1 MCNMAWNRCTYCA
14 RKEARSKLEISTSSS
29 RSKSRLLK
37 FLSEIT
43 REVREDNALVREIM
57 HTHTRYSKRLL
68 INTTRHFRVTS
79 DGWVMQTIIMQNIIA
94 DELSDILS
102 IKLKY
107 AINGK
112 ISISTRAL
120 CFTYGW
126 ILNTVLFFSIRKI
139 LKSKHHITSYY
150 S

>member
-1 MCNMAWNRCTYCA
+1 MARNRCTYCA
-14 RKEARSKLEISTSSS
+14 RKEARSKLEISASSS

-68 INTTRHFRVTS
+68 INTTRRFKVTS
-79 DGWVMQTIIMQNIIA
+79 DGWVMQTIMQNIIA

-112 ISISTRAL
+112 ISISTHAVFYIRMNIKHGIIFFL
-120 CFTYGW
+120 LEKYW
-126 ILNTVLFFSIRKI
+126 NQSIILHRII
-139 LKSKHHITSYY
+139 KSY

>member
-1 MCNMAWNRCTYCA
+1 MHVLYQEGSEVEVGNFGIFVKIEEPVA
-14 RKEARSKLEISTSSS
+14 KVSL
-29 RSKSRLLK
+29 
-37 FLSEIT
+37 EIT

-68 INTTRHFRVTS
+68 INTTHRFRVTS

-126 ILNTVLFFSIRKI
+126 ILNTVLFFSIRKV